1 MTKLWQSIKMAFSAI
16 LSNRMRSLLTMLGI
30 IIGVVSVTVL
40 VSIGQSAMGSV
51 TQSVESLG
59 SKLVT
64 AQITT
69 SRNAWVTLEELEAL
83 EGKGGVNLVTPVAT
97 AMLTVKGGTETYE
110 ASVSGANQNYLAIR
124 DYGLLAGRGINESD
138 MASRGAV
145 CVVGTEVGEELFGR
159 TDVLGEEVLVDGRR
173 FSIVGVLKDLG
184 DSMGGSQNN
193 VVIIPFTTAQRMIR
207 DTSIKTFYASAQSKE
222 KEDVNRAMDTLDDYL
237 YKKLGNEDDY
247 VVSSMTKLLETMST
261 VTSTLTMMLAGIAG
275 ISLLV
280 GGIGIMNIM
289 LVSVSE
295 RTREIGIRKAIGA
308 QRSDIMTQFLTEAIA
323 ISLVGGLLGLALGYL
338 IILLLSPVLGLAI
351 QMSVTVSVYALLF
364 SIAIGVIFGA
374 YPAAKASKLLPIE
387 ALRHE

>member
-1 MTKLWQSIKMAFSAI
+1 MTKLWQSVKMAFSAI

-51 TQSVESLG
+51 TESVESLG

-69 SRNAWVTLEELEAL
+69 SRNARVTLPELEAL
-83 EGKGGVNLVTPVAT
+83 EGSNGINLVSPVVGGS
-97 AMLTVKGGTETYE
+97 LTVKGGTETYE
-110 ASVSGANQNYLAIR
+110 ASVSGVNQNYLTIR
-124 DYGLLAGRGINESD
+124 DYGLSTGRGINESD

-145 CVVGTEVGEELFGR
+145 CVVGTEVGEELFGH
-159 TDVLGEEVLVDGRR
+159 TDVVGEEVLVDGRR
-173 FSIVGVLKDLG
+173 FTVVGVLEDLG
-184 DSMGGSQNN
+184 DSMGGTQNN
-193 VVIIPFTTAQRMIR
+193 VVLIPFTTAQRMLR
-207 DTSIKTFYASAQSKE
+207 DTSVKTFYASAQSKE
-222 KEDVNRAMDTLDDYL
+222 KEDVNRAMDALDDYL
-237 YKKLGNEDDY
+237 YKKLGDEDDY

-308 QRSDIMTQFLTEAIA
+308 QRSDIMTQFLTEAVS
-323 ISLVGGLLGLALGYL
+323 ISLVGGVLGLALGYL
-338 IILLLSPVLGLAI
+338 IITLLSPVLGLAI
-351 QMSVTVSVYALLF
+351 QMSAMVSVYALIF
-364 SIAIGVIFGA
+364 SVAIGVIFGA